1 MVELYHQILSQLWT
15 FVQSLAPERLTNM
28 HDIIVSSLISTE
40 RERLQVGETR
50 LEELQPFLR
59 GPRALFNSFNIGG
72 KNGGAKSTEREAR
85 PTDCVSAHCSC
96 KPAH

>member
-1 MVELYHQILSQLWT
+1 
-15 FVQSLAPERLTNM
+15 M

-59 GPRALFNSFNIGG
+59 GPRALFNIFNIGG
-72 KNGGAKSTEREAR
+72 KSGGAKSTEREAR